1 MVKCAGAQGKGKWN
15 QSTAPLARND
25 LAEIRALGFN
35 VVRLAVGWASLEPE
49 PGKVD
54 GCGPPRG
61 DEAAFAFPIRNP
73 VCMGLL
79 YGRAGRL
86 TAQTVDFRPGQTPRR

>member
-54 GCGPPRG
+54 RSAPPRG
-61 DEAAFAFPIRNP
+61 D
-73 VCMGLL
+73 
-79 YGRAGRL
+79 
-86 TAQTVDFRPGQTPRR
+86 